1 MILETIRETLKNK
14 RCYDAER
21 KFLHDCA
28 CNHRC
33 KLNDKQKERMLF
45 LVGQLTCIQTWL
57 TLLTEDE
64 AYVIERHLI
73 DGVDIPRVAAEYQKR
88 WGEEYAK
95 TERTLKSYQR
105 RAIEKI
111 AKFEEAKQ
119 LWIAEDN

>member
-1 MILETIRETLKNK
+1 M
-14 RCYDAER
+14 
-21 KFLHDCA
+21 
-28 CNHRC
+28 
-33 KLNDKQKERMLF
+33 
-45 LVGQLTCIQTWL
+45 V
-57 TLLTEDE
+57 LTEDE